1 MTTIKHKTVNDFF
14 PVKAFSALDLTSP
27 SLARVPV
34 DSETARKMLERNI
47 KNRRVRR
54 NAVEYI
60 KDQIVNG
67 EWREDHPQPIVFSKS
82 GRIIDGQ
89 HRLYAIAELDISNNE
104 ALIIRVET
112 GADDGVREYIDTGV
126 PRSLDDRVE
135 LESDPV
141 VNKALSQLCT
151 FAHALKRNSKTKPSP
166 DDFKEWFASHHD
178 SGLFVAKHI
187 KREKGVGK
195 IQIAYAAVE
204 YYEINA
210 AKASEFYP
218 ALFIVDSDVQQARM
232 LRDYMLRTIGTAASN
247 TNSQMWRNTVYAR
260 SVGCMKAHLE
270 GREIKIVRE
279 AKW

>member
-1 MTTIKHKTVNDFF
+1 
-14 PVKAFSALDLTSP
+14 
-27 SLARVPV
+27 
-34 DSETARKMLERNI
+34 MLERNI

-89 HRLYAIAELDISNNE
+89 HRLYAIADLDISSNE

-151 FAHALKRNSKTKPSP
+151 FAYNLKSGVRHKPSP
-166 DDFKEWFASHHD
+166 DDFKEWYARHHD
-178 SGLFVAKHI
+178 SSLFVAKHH
-187 KREKGVGK
+187 KRDKGVGK

-210 AKASEFYP
+210 AKASDFYQ
-218 ALFIVDSDVQQARM
+218 ALFVVDSDVQQARM
-232 LRDYMLRTIGTAASN
+232 LRDYMLRTIGTNASN
-247 TNSQMWRNTVYAR
+247 TNSRYAL
-260 SVGCMKAHLE
+260 KFE
-270 GREIKIVRE
+270 
-279 AKW
+279 